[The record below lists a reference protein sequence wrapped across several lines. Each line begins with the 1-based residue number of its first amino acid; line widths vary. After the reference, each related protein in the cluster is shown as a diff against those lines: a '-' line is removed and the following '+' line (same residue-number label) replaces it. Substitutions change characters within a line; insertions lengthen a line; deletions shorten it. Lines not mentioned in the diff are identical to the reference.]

1 MQVILLKDVKG
12 FGKRGEIKT
21 AADGFAMNFLFRQ
34 GLAVPATAN
43 AVNSLKNTQA
53 KVVEV
58 KNKEQKNA
66 EKLIKSLNNKA
77 VLLEAKASDKGTLFK
92 AVAAKEIVEAVKTQL
107 KIQIPE
113 DSVKLPE
120 HLKMIGAHLAVIE
133 LLNYKTNLT
142 INIKPN
148 A

>member
-34 GLAVPATAN
+34 GLAIPATAN
-43 AVNSLKNTQA
+43 AVVSLKSAQA

-58 KNKEQKNA
+58 KNKEQENA
-66 EKLIKSLNNKA
+66 EKLIKSLNNKT
-77 VLLEAKASDKGTLFK
+77 VLIEAKASDKGTLFK
-92 AVAAKEIVEAVKTQL
+92 AVLAKDIVEAVKIQL
-107 KIQIPE
+107 NIQIPE
-113 DSVKLPE
+113 KAIKLE
-120 HLKMIGAHLAVIE
+120 DALKAVGAHAVGIE

-142 INIKPN
+142 INIKPH